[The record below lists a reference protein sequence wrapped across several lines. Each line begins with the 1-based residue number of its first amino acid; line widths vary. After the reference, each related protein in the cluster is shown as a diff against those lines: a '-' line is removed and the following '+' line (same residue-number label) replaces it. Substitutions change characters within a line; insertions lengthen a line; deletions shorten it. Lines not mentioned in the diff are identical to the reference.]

1 MNFCVTDG
9 VSVVATRYVS
19 SRNDAAASLVCALSP
34 FLGSRHSV
42 DFCSGFLRGRLL
54 VNMQRADTTRC
65 PRQTSVKTSSW
76 SVLIRVVERP
86 VMDVSSD
93 CKRATYLRERYILV
107 STTQYVPL
115 TFLRLAD
122 WMEIKTN
129 HMIVVTAKMNVL
141 LIPIVDKFYVPPSD
155 PAAQPRD
162 IDLAV
167 AKGYYSHPKQL
178 QHT

>member
-9 VSVVATRYVS
+9 ASVVATRYVS
-19 SRNDAAASLVCALSP
+19 SRNDAAASLVCALRHFSDQ
-34 FLGSRHSV
+34 GSV
-42 DFCSGFLRGRLL
+42 NLCSGFLRVRLS
-54 VNMQRADTTRC
+54 VNMQKAGITRC
-65 PRQTSVKTSSW
+65 PRQTSAKTSSW

-86 VMDVSSD
+86 LTDVFSD
-93 CKRATYLRERYILV
+93 RKRAPYLRKRYLLG
-107 STTQYVPL
+107 SSKRCVPL
-115 TFLRLAD
+115 TLRLAD

>member
-1 MNFCVTDG
+1 
-9 VSVVATRYVS
+9 
-19 SRNDAAASLVCALSP
+19 
-34 FLGSRHSV
+34 
-42 DFCSGFLRGRLL
+42 
-54 VNMQRADTTRC
+54 
-65 PRQTSVKTSSW
+65 
-76 SVLIRVVERP
+76 
-86 VMDVSSD
+86 MDVFSD
-93 CKRATYLRERYILV
+93 RKRAPYLRERYVLGSSKRCV
-107 STTQYVPL
+107 LL
-115 TFLRLAD
+115 TLRLAD

>member
-1 MNFCVTDG
+1 MMQLLPW
-9 VSVVATRYVS
+9 SVPFRYS
-19 SRNDAAASLVCALSP
+19 SDQG
-34 FLGSRHSV
+34 FSV
-42 DFCSGFLRGRLL
+42 EVCSGFLRGRLS
-54 VNMQRADTTRC
+54 VNMQRADITRC
-65 PRQTSVKTSSW
+65 PRQTGEKTSSW
-76 SVLIRVVERP
+76 SVLIRFVVERLIT
-86 VMDVSSD
+86 DVSSD
-93 CKRATYLRERYILV
+93 CKRAAYLRERCLLL
-107 STTQYVPL
+107 STSQCTLL
-115 TFLRLAD
+115 TLLRLAD

-167 AKGYYSHPKQL
+167 AKGFYSHPKQL

>member
-1 MNFCVTDG
+1 
-9 VSVVATRYVS
+9 
-19 SRNDAAASLVCALSP
+19 
-34 FLGSRHSV
+34 
-42 DFCSGFLRGRLL
+42 
-54 VNMQRADTTRC
+54 MQC
-65 PRQTSVKTSSW
+65 
-76 SVLIRVVERP
+76 
-86 VMDVSSD
+86 
-93 CKRATYLRERYILV
+93 
-107 STTQYVPL
+107 VPL
-115 TFLRLAD
+115 TLFYLAD

-167 AKGYYSHPKQL
+167 AKGYYSHPTQL